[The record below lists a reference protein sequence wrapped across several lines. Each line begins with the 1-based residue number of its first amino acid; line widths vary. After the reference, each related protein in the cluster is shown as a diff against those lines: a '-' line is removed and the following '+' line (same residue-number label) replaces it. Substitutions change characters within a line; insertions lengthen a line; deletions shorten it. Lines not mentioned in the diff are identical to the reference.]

1 MNRTIIVVGMLMFK
15 IKELVKVS
23 HKSVIWSEDIGA
35 LRETLD
41 KERKV
46 SIEGMVEEQNSK
58 LRKNGVYSKTTHFN
72 TMKITPSETV

>member
-1 MNRTIIVVGMLMFK
+1 MCREKEEGIDDRTIIVVGMLMFK

-23 HKSVIWSEDIGA
+23 HKSEIWSEDIGN

-46 SIEGMVEEQNSK
+46 KKE
-58 LRKNGVYSKTTHFN
+58 RKNDD
-72 TMKITPSETV
+72 

>member
-1 MNRTIIVVGMLMFK
+1 MNRTIVVVGMLMFK

-23 HKSVIWSEDIGA
+23 HKSELWSEDIGN

-46 SIEGMVEEQNSK
+46 REKE
-58 LRKNGVYSKTTHFN
+58 RK
-72 TMKITPSETV
+72 E